1 MKTAREIKAGNT
13 IKVGSDVF
21 IILKSE
27 FNKSGRNSAVM
38 KFKMKNL
45 ISGAVM
51 ESVYKADDK
60 MDDVR
65 LDRRKMKYL
74 YVEGNSY
81 SFQDQESWDQVD
93 LTEDDLGDSINFI
106 VEEMDIDVIFYEGR
120 AVGVELP
127 NSVDRPIE
135 YTEPGV
141 RGDTTGRV
149 LKIAKLA
156 NGYEV
161 QVPLFCEIGDVIRI
175 DTRTGEYLER
185 VK

>member
-1 MKTAREIKAGNT
+1 MKVAQEVKAGNT
-13 IKVGSDVF
+13 IKIGSDVV

-45 ISGAVM
+45 ITGAIS
-51 ESVYKADDK
+51 EAVYKAADK
-60 MDDVR
+60 MEDVR

-74 YVEGNSY
+74 YVEGKSY

-93 LTEDDLGDSINFI
+93 LTEDDLGDAINYI

-127 NSVDRPIE
+127 NAVDREII

-149 LKIAKLA
+149 LKTAKL
-156 NGYEV
+156 NTGYEV
-161 QVPLFCEIGDVIRI
+161 QVPLFCNIGDVIRI